1 MAIVQKD
8 ILTAFYAKLGKS
20 EEFDQPMIDSL
31 RKLLESDKKI
41 KIEELVSTLTKGKNE
56 GGV

>member
-1 MAIVQKD
+1 
-8 ILTAFYAKLGKS
+8 
-20 EEFDQPMIDSL
+20 MIDSL